1 MCTRTLHQI
10 FLEHVL
16 LHSSENR
23 KELYYKTFSVCVMDL
38 RKILKLFY
46 PNILSFPKK
55 AITID
60 KKLWISAWKTSRKRQ
75 EQFLHC
81 ISSTWSRKK
90 CMHTSGILW
99 LSLVNGQSAKNMEH
113 FFKLSGPH
121 GSELLTLKGL
131 RFEDEDDY
139 EYKIFSKLSIAHAW
153 ASVILAGKQDSCCHS
168 TKGFSKNNYCSSE
181 NKLSNVRSFIILLS
195 GESLL

>member
-1 MCTRTLHQI
+1 MVEEKMHAHIRNFMTL
-10 FLEHVL
+10 L
-16 LHSSENR
+16 SEW
-23 KELYYKTFSVCVMDL
+23 
-38 RKILKLFY
+38 
-46 PNILSFPKK
+46 
-55 AITID
+55 A
-60 KKLWISAWKTSRKRQ
+60 
-75 EQFLHC
+75 
-81 ISSTWSRKK
+81 
-90 CMHTSGILW
+90 
-99 LSLVNGQSAKNMEH
+99 QSAKNMEH

-131 RFEDEDDY
+131 RFEDKDDY